1 MDLSVHW
8 TQKLKKKISELE
20 NKSMEIIQTKTQKE
34 IKIEQIIWDLWD
46 NSKQC
51 NINNWSYRRRE
62 DRKYAKKNIWKENSQ
77 EFSKGDE
84 IHQAQL
90 IYQQQIYPPVNTI

>member
-34 IKIEQIIWDLWD
+34 IKIEQII
-46 NSKQC
+46 
-51 NINNWSYRRRE
+51 
-62 DRKYAKKNIWKENSQ
+62 
-77 EFSKGDE
+77 
-84 IHQAQL
+84 
-90 IYQQQIYPPVNTI
+90 